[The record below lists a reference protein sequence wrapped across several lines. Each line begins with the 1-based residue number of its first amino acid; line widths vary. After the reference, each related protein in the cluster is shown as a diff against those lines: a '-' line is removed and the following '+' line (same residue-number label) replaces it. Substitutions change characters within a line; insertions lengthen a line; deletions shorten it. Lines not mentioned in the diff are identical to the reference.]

1 MPPGE
6 SLCVVVTRA
15 WLGALLVSDELRV
28 AACADRRVRTRDF
41 VMPARPTLE
50 RTGTARAHVG
60 RVQLYP
66 GVFPWRGVSAIGRVR
81 VGCLIWQPSGL
92 PKMATGSV
100 AYYGNRRAFG
110 VGAA

>member
-1 MPPGE
+1 MSGG
-6 SLCVVVTRA
+6 LNARRA
-15 WLGALLVSDELRV
+15 IGRV
-28 AACADRRVRTRDF
+28 AGFARRAVSVR
-41 VMPARPTLE
+41 AL
-50 RTGTARAHVG
+50 
-60 RVQLYP
+60 
-66 GVFPWRGVSAIGRVR
+66 GVSAIGRVR